1 MEVSPAEGAGAVPTG
16 ATQERAGRS
25 GEKAS
30 AGERDPGGPKPEEEL
45 GDPGGPAP
53 QRGSG
58 SWGAQLLEGVQGPG
72 GPSSLEG
79 LSDVEAWL
87 VLQGSQWAYLPP
99 ERDRGPAP
107 ATAPRPGGRESGGT
121 PRVSR
126 WALAPAPIE
135 PEPPPPTPTQEDERI
150 CRWLES
156 QRPPTPRRRVR
167 PSGWDVPPKPRGPTE
182 VWKCTPSSPDAG
194 DDPTTTED
202 VDSDSDGEDLFEQ
215 LDPESQVP
223 GAIQASVDS
232 MMEKMVMLFPSEMRA
247 ERRVRARTALEESFK
262 RANEEY
268 TLESAV
274 KAAGNF
280 EFDKEAL
287 ARDLREF
294 EACEG
299 NLEKMIRERRRQR
312 SGSRLSARRVHE
324 CISADNPEPGGRCP
338 SLAPVVCA
346 PVASTSGA
354 AFGASGGATLHGA
367 RIQPN
372 ISDDGF
378 RHEVVVVTTTS

>member
-1 MEVSPAEGAGAVPTG
+1 
-16 ATQERAGRS
+16 
-25 GEKAS
+25 
-30 AGERDPGGPKPEEEL
+30 
-45 GDPGGPAP
+45 
-53 QRGSG
+53 
-58 SWGAQLLEGVQGPG
+58 
-72 GPSSLEG
+72 
-79 LSDVEAWL
+79 
-87 VLQGSQWAYLPP
+87 
-99 ERDRGPAP
+99 
-107 ATAPRPGGRESGGT
+107 
-121 PRVSR
+121 
-126 WALAPAPIE
+126 
-135 PEPPPPTPTQEDERI
+135 
-150 CRWLES
+150 WLES

-167 PSGWDVPPKPRGPTE
+167 PSGWDVPPPPRGPAE

-194 DDPTTTED
+194 DDPTTAED

-232 MMEKMVMLFPSEMRA
+232 MMWKMDTLFPSEMRA
-247 ERRVRARTALEESFK
+247 ERRARARTALEESFK

-274 KAAGNF
+274 EAAGNF

-324 CISADNPEPGGRCP
+324 CISADNPEREMLLAFAEGGVRVSDVTDPDTELTGADKAKWQPLRATYRKAAKAVNLLISEGFHKPGLAIILPVTAVRRLRDKARCN
-338 SLAPVVCA
+338 V
-346 PVASTSGA
+346 
-354 AFGASGGATLHGA
+354 F
-367 RIQPN
+367 
-372 ISDDGF
+372 
-378 RHEVVVVTTTS
+378 TTSWTFNTGKELGRPTADPRNLNGDYTKKRASELWGRVRHPTIRQIVEQINCFLAYCAKQGRSAKDCSMWKVDVKGAYTLQDYASE